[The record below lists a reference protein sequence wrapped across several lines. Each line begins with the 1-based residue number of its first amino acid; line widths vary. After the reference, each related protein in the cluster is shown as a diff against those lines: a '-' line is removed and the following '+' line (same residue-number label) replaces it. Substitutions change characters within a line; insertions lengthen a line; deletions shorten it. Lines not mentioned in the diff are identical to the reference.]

1 MGDEEKVILCSS
13 EELADWFGL
22 SKRRILQLTQEGILQ
37 TQSESGGVYGKG
49 ARKFN
54 LKENVLK
61 YINYLQ
67 ERARGRGSV
76 SEEELKKKKLEAD
89 IALKESQGE
98 LHQLKTAIASG
109 EYISVEEVGMDYS
122 KFFATFKRFAMSIP
136 ARIVGLIAGQLD
148 PVEVRRLEKDMLQ
161 EITRMLDAFIVAGTD
176 KKPAKEEKPKRGR
189 PRKAPKE

>member
-1 MGDEEKVILCSS
+1 MKNIFSYQDQNAGYNALGFKDEN
-13 EELADWFGL
+13 D
-22 SKRRILQLTQEGILQ
+22 
-37 TQSESGGVYGKG
+37 
-49 ARKFN
+49 
-54 LKENVLK
+54 ENVKQFNTK
-61 YINYLQ
+61 YLNKYNTMKNAQ
-67 ERARGRGSV
+67 YNRVFNDFDE

-148 PVEVRRLEKDMLQ
+148 PIEVRRLEKEMTQ